1 VIWAE
6 RGAPNSRCRVFTQ
19 QSSAD
24 EAASARRADGF
35 LVTVVDTR
43 WGVRSVLSSDEISLE
58 AEGAG
63 DTQIE
68 AGNAG

>member
-1 VIWAE
+1 
-6 RGAPNSRCRVFTQ
+6 
-19 QSSAD
+19 
-24 EAASARRADGF
+24 
-35 LVTVVDTR
+35 VTVVNTR